1 MNQIRTR
8 TLTIEDYDAIV
19 KLWKSAELPFKPKG
33 RDRKESVSK
42 QMQLGKVLVGVVIGS
57 YDGRMK
63 GWINRLAVKPEY
75 RRKGIAKQ
83 LISLLEKVLERKGAT
98 IHCTLIEA
106 QNEESLNLFQNMGY
120 VIDSEILY
128 VTKRRSSEA

>member
-1 MNQIRTR
+1 
-8 TLTIEDYDAIV
+8 
-19 KLWKSAELPFKPKG
+19 
-33 RDRKESVSK
+33 
-42 QMQLGKVLVGVVIGS
+42 MQLFPEFFIGAFQGKVLVGVVIGS

-83 LISLLEKVLERKGAT
+83 LINLLEKVLERNGAT

-120 VIDSEILY
+120 VIDSETLY